1 MTKQKPYSFSI
12 ENLLQNVSEFNLDID
27 AEYNNETI
35 EYLVSKI
42 KNVLHD
48 LVYKIFVR
56 KSANGNIHIKI
67 VLSEDIPVFYTL
79 IFRYYLN
86 DDVHR
91 ILLDII
97 RITSNSTFD
106 RLWDFKYQDGRQGYA
121 QDWEEVKLWK
131 Q

>member
-12 ENLLQNVSEFNLDID
+12 ENLLQDVNEFNLDID

-48 LVYKIFVR
+48 LVFKIFVR
-56 KSANGNIHIKI
+56 KSANGNIHIKV
-67 VLSEDIPVFYTL
+67 VLSEDVPVFYTL

-97 RITSNSTFD
+97 RITSNSPFD

-121 QDWEEVKLWK
+121 QEWEEVKL
-131 Q
+131 